1 MARGAP
7 WRVALSS
14 APRKLE
20 PPQCRRDLLRH
31 LHRLPAAATS
41 DTGVPNFLMALLRR
55 NRR

>member
-1 MARGAP
+1 MARGGP
-7 WRVALSS
+7 ERGALVVGS
-14 APRKLE
+14 AELE
-20 PPQCRRDLLRH
+20 APQCRRDLLRH